1 MASKQDAAARQA
13 RELAHRKQFD
23 DLHQLISRSDSLN
36 SSSRHL
42 AEAFVLSAFSG
53 DPSLI
58 GVFVEKGVPI
68 NTTHKGTGIL
78 HVAAR
83 LPNAKMVAGLL
94 DFNPDVDL
102 PDSEAATPLVLAVRQ
117 AGKVDDPAEYE
128 RSAGLLLGRGADANA
143 RDVFSRTAL
152 DYACRASNACL
163 AKLLL
168 DGGAQ
173 VSQCDDRGTWA
184 LKAAV
189 DTPDCKLLALLL
201 KHDANPNCS
210 VGDSEDF
217 TLVRYAAEHGWLDK
231 VKMLVAA
238 GCPATL
244 ADGTDIVEWTTQQ
257 QDLRLNLLRK
267 LGLA

>member
-1 MASKQDAAARQA
+1 MASKQDAVAKQARQFA
-13 RELAHRKQFD
+13 YHKQFD
-23 DLHQLISRSDSLN
+23 ELRQLISQSDSLN
-36 SSSRHL
+36 SSSVHL

-58 GVFVEKGVPI
+58 RAFVEKAIPI
-68 NTTHKGTGIL
+68 NTTHKGIGIL

-83 LPNAKMVAGLL
+83 LPNANMMAGLL

-102 PDSEAATPLVLAVRQ
+102 RDSEAASPLVLAIRQ
-117 AGKVDDPAEYE
+117 AGESDDPVEFE
-128 RSAGLLLGRGADANA
+128 KSAGLLLGRGADVNA

-152 DYACRASNACL
+152 DYACRASNARL

-189 DTPDCKLLALLL
+189 DTPDCQLLALLL
-201 KHDANPNCS
+201 KHDANPNCA
-210 VGDSEDF
+210 VGETDEL

-244 ADGTDIVEWTTQQ
+244 ADGTDIVKWTAQQ
-257 QDLRLNLLRK
+257 QDVRLSLLTE